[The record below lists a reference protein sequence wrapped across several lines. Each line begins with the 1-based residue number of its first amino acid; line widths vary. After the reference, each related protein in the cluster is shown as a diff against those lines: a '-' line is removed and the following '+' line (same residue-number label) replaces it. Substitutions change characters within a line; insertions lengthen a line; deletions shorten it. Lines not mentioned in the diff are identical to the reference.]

1 MLTVSTCLPA
11 HSLLQLGSL
20 CIYLRGVK
28 FHFYLLLHI
37 NRVLIR
43 DSDFITGRSRGAFF
57 CEWDWWRGA
66 QWQSGVYLSE
76 RCCKLFRMIMQTQN
90 KHRDGETEIT
100 LYREQSWFIGKVFFN
115 KFLSESN
122 SQLSLHA
129 FFLSCRKCKDLLIT
143 SLCAAGCNTVL
154 LFLLNSQE
162 RSWRRCF
169 SHSKRA
175 CQLYSCSTHINTQ
188 LDSMPGRH
196 KSQP

>member
-1 MLTVSTCLPA
+1 M
-11 HSLLQLGSL
+11 
-20 CIYLRGVK
+20 
-28 FHFYLLLHI
+28 
-37 NRVLIR
+37 
-43 DSDFITGRSRGAFF
+43 
-57 CEWDWWRGA
+57 
-66 QWQSGVYLSE
+66 YLSE
-76 RCCKLFRMIMQTQN
+76 TVTLLQAVVEVRFSVNET
-90 KHRDGETEIT
+90 DGEVHSDRVESIWVKDAASYLGWSCKHKTNTEMERRKLHFTENSPDSLGRFFSTNFYQKVTANSHYT
-100 LYREQSWFIGKVFFN
+100 L
-115 KFLSESN
+115 
-122 SQLSLHA
+122 